1 MKTVGLLGGM
11 SSHSSRMY
19 QDKLDHGVNEALG
32 GLHSASIILRAY
44 NFAEI
49 AELQHANKWPE
60 LAHKLSIDAMNLES
74 AGSDFIALCT
84 NTMHKVASHI
94 EEVLS
99 IPFLHIAD
107 PTAEAIQEAGIQT
120 IGLLGTAF
128 TMEENFYKGR
138 LTDNFGLEVIV
149 PDEQERKIVH
159 DVIYQELCH
168 GDIQEDSRRS
178 YNEIIT
184 NLMNRGAQG
193 VILGCTEI
201 GLLVKPE
208 DSPIQV
214 FDTTE
219 LHVQAILKKMLS

>member
-19 QDKLDHGVNEALG
+19 QDKLDQGVSEAQG

-60 LAHKLSIDAMNLES
+60 LAHKLSTDAMHLET

-84 NTMHKVASHI
+84 NTMHKVASQI

-107 PTAEAIQEAGIQT
+107 PTAEAIQEAGVHT
-120 IGLLGTAF
+120 IGLLGTGF
-128 TMEENFYKGR
+128 TMEEDFYKGR
-138 LTDNFGLEVIV
+138 LTEKYGLEVIV

-168 GDIQEDSRRS
+168 GNIQEDSRRA